1 MISRE
6 SWRTMSDEEKL
17 KYLEEVSK
25 EGKEN
30 KKE

>member
-1 MISRE
+1 
-6 SWRTMSDEEKL
+6 MSDEEKL

-30 KKE
+30 KKEWLNGLSKS